1 MQALPSTGHA
11 AHYDPFSRCFRHE
24 RRRVQS
30 RAGNALRSRVRW
42 ALYLGERRCAPVF
55 RPQCSRYH
63 FGRFTKT
70 RCSSDDLQRAREER
84 QRSLASGVSFEYE
97 NRLRRYRR
105 PISLGSC
112 PLSAAEGCSGTRSS
126 RYGSATGI
134 GDRERAEEALQRS
147 EAYLAEAQRLSHSG
161 SRAVKISTG
170 EILPDGKTKYLYRTA
185 HPVCNSS
192 GDVTGFVGIIMDVTE
207 RERAEEE
214 RERLRQL
221 ETDRDPRTERTVES
235 SAGGG
240 GDAHRR

>member
-1 MQALPSTGHA
+1 MNVAGFSLAPAMLSVVESDGRYTWVNDVVLQYFGLSA
-11 AHYDPFSRCFRHE
+11 ADITSDDL
-24 RRRVQS
+24 RRRVVHPMIFRGQ
-30 RAGNALRSRVRW
+30 
-42 ALYLGERRCAPVF
+42 ERK
-55 RPQCSRYH
+55 
-63 FGRFTKT
+63 GKG
-70 RCSSDDLQRAREER
+70 
-84 QRSLASGVSFEYE
+84 ASPAAVPFEYE